1 MDPRKL
7 ERVFFNLLLNACEAS
22 VGVCEQIEIYADAGE
37 SSVAIRVK
45 DAGTGIPYEVR
56 ASLFNP
62 FVSSG
67 KVSGTGLGLAI
78 VNKIVG
84 DHGGEVR
91 VESSSGTGT
100 VMLVTL
106 PRVASMG
113 TSAVD
118 VSAQQ

>member
-45 DAGTGIPYEVR
+45 DAGRGIPYEVR

-67 KVSGTGLGLAI
+67 KVSGP
-78 VNKIVG
+78 VW
-84 DHGGEVR
+84 DWP
-91 VESSSGTGT
+91 SSTRL
-100 VMLVTL
+100 LVTT
-106 PRVASMG
+106 AG
-113 TSAVD
+113 KY
-118 VSAQQ
+118 VSKARLEPAP